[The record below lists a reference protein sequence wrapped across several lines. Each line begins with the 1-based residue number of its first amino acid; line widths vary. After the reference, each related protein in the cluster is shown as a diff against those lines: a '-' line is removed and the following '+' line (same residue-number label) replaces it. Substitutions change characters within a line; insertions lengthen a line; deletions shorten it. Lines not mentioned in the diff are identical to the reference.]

1 MKHCPECE
9 SFIRLKV
16 CKCGLGMHLT
26 ALKTYS
32 VSVLC
37 STCACIYVFTH
48 HEQTPLHLAAKG
60 GYWQCMELLLEY
72 GAKLNVEDMQR
83 RTPRDH
89 IRGRPK
95 CTLVVTHHIGKTAH
109 VVYWYFKIIYPL

>member
-1 MKHCPECE
+1 MC
-9 SFIRLKV
+9 V
-16 CKCGLGMHLT
+16 CVYTCVCVFVCVCVRACVRTCVYVLT
-26 ALKTYS
+26 F
-32 VSVLC
+32 VS
-37 STCACIYVFTH
+37 
-48 HEQTPLHLAAKG
+48 EQTPLHLAAKG

-95 CTLVVTHHIGKTAH
+95 CTLVVTHHIGKIVH
-109 VVYWYFKIIYPL
+109 YD

>member
-1 MKHCPECE
+1 MH
-9 SFIRLKV
+9 V
-16 CKCGLGMHLT
+16 CACMRAYVRVCVH
-26 ALKTYS
+26 
-32 VSVLC
+32 
-37 STCACIYVFTH
+37 ACIYVFTY

-95 CTLVVTHHIGKTAH
+95 CTLVVTHHIGN
-109 VVYWYFKIIYPL
+109 